1 MRELSCWPASI
12 CSFFFFLCLWLI
24 CAYFIS
30 FCFVFAVSG
39 FSHLLPALIMRQQQ
53 YLKIST
59 LIIRFILCSY
69 MFSWFLASTCG
80 QSSHFA
86 LHFYTHFDNLLLP
99 IKLNAKLALRREV
112 LLIDLQVELEVAARS
127 DCAKYLD
134 KRPMNSW
141 LRHIARKILGGMN
154 PKIQILGH
162 INSFCVTGYQ
172 HTKKAFVKKLLIN

>member
-1 MRELSCWPASI
+1 MGFCTLWPQLYCIIYYIYITISIEMRELSCWPASI
-12 CSFFFFLCLWLI
+12 CSFFS
-24 CAYFIS
+24 CAFDSSVRIS
-30 FCFVFAVSG
+30 FHFVFAVSG

-134 KRPMNSW
+134 KRPMNS
-141 LRHIARKILGGMN
+141 
-154 PKIQILGH
+154 
-162 INSFCVTGYQ
+162 
-172 HTKKAFVKKLLIN
+172 